1 MKPQLNI
8 PLVKAGNLTAFK
20 TFFEF
25 FYPKLM
31 ALACRF
37 VNDEAAKDIVQEVF
51 TTYWEQKG
59 TIDAD
64 NIHSYLFKC
73 VQNRC
78 LNYLKHEMIVD
89 EAHIRIAEQRIES
102 LCIDSDSNETL
113 QNLITRDVYEVIE
126 SSVQKLPP
134 RCAEAFRLCFF
145 HDLPQKEVAVIM
157 NISLRTVET
166 HIRQAVTFLKTDLHD
181 LLLLILLFY
190 PKK

>member
-1 MKPQLNI
+1 MSQ
-8 PLVKAGNLTAFK
+8 VKAGDLNAFK
-20 TFFEF
+20 NFFEF

-37 VNDEAAKDIVQEVF
+37 VSDEAAKDIVQEIF
-51 TTYWEQKG
+51 ASYWEQKEN
-59 TIDAD
+59 IEAD

-89 EAHIRIAEQRIES
+89 EAHIRIAEQRIQS
-102 LCIDSDSNETL
+102 ISCASDSNDTL
-113 QNLITRDVYEVIE
+113 QNLITRDIYEVVE

-166 HIRQAVTFLKTDLHD
+166 HIRHAVTFLKTDLHD
-181 LLLLILLFY
+181 LLLLILLIY
-190 PKK
+190 IKK